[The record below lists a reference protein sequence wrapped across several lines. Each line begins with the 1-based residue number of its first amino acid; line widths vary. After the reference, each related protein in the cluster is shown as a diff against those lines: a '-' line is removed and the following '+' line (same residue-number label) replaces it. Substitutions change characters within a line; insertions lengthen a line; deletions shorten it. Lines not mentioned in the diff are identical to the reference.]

1 MGAVRRHCVPCPEVC
16 IVDIFRTV
24 GLVRQNIHGDLHTVC
39 AVFAGGFMDG
49 SFIALPIQFDDLDI
63 VHVKAPFFKVPSAYN
78 DNFFSVWLHEK

>member
-1 MGAVRRHCVPCPEVC
+1 
-16 IVDIFRTV
+16 
-24 GLVRQNIHGDLHTVC
+24 
-39 AVFAGGFMDG
+39 MDG